1 MNNYITSINKTI
13 IAFLFI
19 GILGLAL
26 RLAFSDYGFMY
37 DATGHKM
44 NLDIYIHNGNIY
56 DSGRYNYSPIGWL
69 NITYLLDKIPFYI
82 TNDFESLRIKITLFL
97 SIIDFIIFIIL
108 NRLYSL
114 KIGSLF
120 YLNPISIYISGFH
133 QQFGNVAILI
143 CFVGVLIYEKY
154 KNNTGF
160 YLCSILIGFSLCI
173 KHLMIFFPFWLA
185 FKEKIWKKKILI
197 ILIPISIFFASFINY
212 YNAESFDKIVSFV
225 FSYSSFNNYP
235 FWSIFT
241 PQFLYNYIGAKN
253 LYFLTLMLLGLFFQE
268 KNIRET
274 FYFYLICLVT
284 FSSGI
289 ANQYLALPLIA
300 LAVFWNRYYFLFSLI
315 SFLFF
320 LIDSNGLNLEFLSE
334 LISWSD
340 KKDRIAYKIIIFFL
354 TLGLLE
360 NIFGKNKFEKFF
372 KDIFS
377 WFYKK
382 IKQQF
387 ISNKK

>member
-1 MNNYITSINKTI
+1 MNNYNTSINKTI

-19 GILGLAL
+19 GILGFTL
-26 RLAFSDYGFMY
+26 RLAFADFGFMY
-37 DATGHKM
+37 DATGHRM
-44 NLDIYIHNGNIY
+44 NLDVFIHNGNIY

-69 NITYLLDKIPFYI
+69 NITYLLDKIPFYLS
-82 TNDFESLRIKITLFL
+82 NDFESLRIKITIFL
-97 SIIDFIIFIIL
+97 SIIDFIIFVIL
-108 NRLYSL
+108 RRLYSL

-143 CFVGVLIYEKY
+143 CFIGILIYEKY
-154 KNNTGF
+154 KNKTGF
-160 YLCSILIGFSLCI
+160 YLCSILIGLSLCI

-185 FKEKIWKKKILI
+185 FKEKTWKNKILI
-197 ILIPISIFFASFINY
+197 ILIPIFIFFISFINY
-212 YNAESFDKIVSFV
+212 YNEESFNKILNYV
-225 FSYSSFNNYP
+225 FKYSSFNNYP

-253 LYFLTLMLLGLFFQE
+253 LYFIALMILGLFFQE

-274 FYFYLICLVT
+274 FYFYLVCLVT

-289 ANQYLALPLIA
+289 ANQYLALPLLA
-300 LAVFWNRYYFLFSLI
+300 LAVFWNRYYFVFTI
-315 SFLFF
+315 VSFLFF
-320 LIDSNGLNLEFLSE
+320 LIDSNGLNVEYLRE
-334 LISWSD
+334 LINWSD
-340 KKDRIAYKIIIFFL
+340 KQNRIAYKIIIFFL

-360 NIFGKNKFEKFF
+360 NIFGKKKFEKFF
-372 KDIFS
+372 KEIFF

-382 IKQQF
+382 LKKQF
-387 ISNKK
+387 ISK